1 VTVEATYVHTNL
13 VARDWRRLAAFYTA
27 VFGCEVRGAERAL
40 HGAWLEVLTGLAGAR
55 LEGVHLGLP
64 GHGDGGPTLEIFTYA
79 ETEESPAA
87 GPNRVGYGHIAFRV
101 DDVPAALRRIL
112 DNGGETLGGPV
123 RTTVAG
129 EGELEVAYA
138 RDPEGN
144 IVELQ
149 RWG

>member
-1 VTVEATYVHTNL
+1 MTVEATYVHTNL

-64 GHGDGGPTLEIFTYA
+64 GHGDGGPTLEIFTYG

>member
-40 HGAWLEVLTGLAGAR
+40 HGARLEALTGLAGAR

-79 ETEESPAA
+79 ETEESPAP
-87 GPNRVGYGHIAFRV
+87 GPNRVGYGHIAFQV
-101 DDVPAALRRIL
+101 DDVPAALRSIL

-138 RDPEGN
+138 RDLEGN